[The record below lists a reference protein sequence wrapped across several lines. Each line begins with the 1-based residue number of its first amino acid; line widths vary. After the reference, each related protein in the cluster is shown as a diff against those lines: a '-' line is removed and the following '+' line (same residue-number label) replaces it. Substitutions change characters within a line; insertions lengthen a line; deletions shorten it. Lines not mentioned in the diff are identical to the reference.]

1 MSALAGIFKFD
12 SRERANPLELM
23 ELAHGIDRF
32 GPDGGSEYLS
42 ENIGMAYRAFHTT
55 PESHYENQPLVRDRC
70 ILTFDGRLDNRD
82 DIRER
87 LDDKY
92 EGGTPTDLDLVFAA
106 YQRWSTGAFAEL
118 LGDWAIALWDQAEHR
133 LFLAR
138 DCMGVRRLFYRVD
151 DDGVTWC
158 TVPEPLVLTA
168 TRKLH
173 LDLNYLAGCF
183 YPRPPIETTA
193 YEEIRGVVPAT
204 FLAFSLGGRKKVER
218 YWSLNPSASIR
229 YASDREY
236 EDHFRMILYE
246 SVRKRLRSD
255 RTVTAELSGG
265 VDSSS
270 IVCMAD
276 QICNVEACPPI
287 ETLSYYD
294 PDEPSGDERHHF
306 SLIERTRG
314 RTGSHISLR
323 DFSNQTCGM
332 ALTPLPK
339 GYFVASPGYFA
350 KSLEWQILVQRHLDR
365 VGSRVVLSGLGGDE
379 LLGGVQYEAPELS
392 EYLAQ
397 GRFISFARSLMA
409 WSLARKKTALS
420 LICDV
425 LQLVMAQHKPE
436 LMLDHSAISLPWL
449 TLAPGRHAAFRSFTS
464 WRQLSPVKLSLE
476 GARYSLAT
484 QLSCSNPPLVGGIDK
499 RYPYLDRSLFTFV
512 ASIPRE
518 QILQATRRRNLM
530 RRALQGIVPE
540 EVLLRK
546 TKWFGSRAVQV
557 PFVDDSETV
566 DRMFNE
572 PWLSDGQMFNVADMR
587 KEIFDAIHGVSQNG
601 MPLRAAIGIELWLRL
616 QVDQNRIELADRRHG
631 VVAARQRSKPPVALL
646 RGGSWGGIGL
656 CDAQNRVALPNAAAI
671 DPE

>member
-12 SRERANPLELM
+12 PRERANPLELM
-23 ELAHGIDRF
+23 ELARGIDRI

-55 PESHYENQPLVRDRC
+55 PESYYENQPLVRDGC

-82 DIRER
+82 DIRTK

-92 EGGTPTDLDLVFAA
+92 EGRTPTDLDLVFAA

-118 LGDWAIALWDQAEHR
+118 LGDWTIALWDQTEQR

-138 DCMGVRRLFYRVD
+138 DYMGVRRLFYRVD
-151 DDGVTWC
+151 DVGVTWC
-158 TVPEPLVLTA
+158 TIPEPLVLTA
-168 TRKLH
+168 SKKLH

-193 YEEIRGVVPAT
+193 YEEIRGVIPAT
-204 FLAFSLGGRKKVER
+204 FLAFSLGGRSKVER
-218 YWSLNPSASIR
+218 YWSLNPHARIR
-229 YASDREY
+229 YSTDREY
-236 EDHFRMILYE
+236 EEHFRMILLE

-255 RTVTAELSGG
+255 SAVTAELSGG

-270 IVCMAD
+270 IVCVAD
-276 QICNVEACPPI
+276 HICNAEARPPI

-294 PDEPSGDERHHF
+294 SEEPSGDERHYF
-306 SLIERTRG
+306 SIIEQARG
-314 RTGSHISLR
+314 RTGNHISMS
-323 DFSNQTCGM
+323 DFSNQSRGT
-332 ALTPLPK
+332 ALKPLPK

-350 KSLEWQILVQRHLDR
+350 KSLEWQILIQRHLDR

-392 EYLAQ
+392 EYLAH

-420 LICDV
+420 LVRDV
-425 LQLVMAQHKPE
+425 FQLVMAQHKPE
-436 LMLDHSAISLPWL
+436 LMLDHSGISLPWL
-449 TLAPGRHAAFRSFTS
+449 TLVPGRHAAFRSFTS

-484 QLSCSNPPLVGGIDK
+484 QLSCSNPPLVGCIDK
-499 RYPYLDRSLFTFV
+499 RYPYLDRSLFAFV

-518 QILQATRRRNLM
+518 QILQATHRRRLM
-530 RRALQGIVPE
+530 RRALKGLVPE

-557 PFVDDSETV
+557 FFVDYFETV
-566 DRMFNE
+566 DRMFKE
-572 PWLSDGQMFNVADMR
+572 PWLSDGWMFNAAGICKDFNDVA
-587 KEIFDAIHGVSQNG
+587 HGVSQSG
-601 MPLRAAIGIELWLRL
+601 MALRTAIGIELWLRL
-616 QVDQNRIELADRRHG
+616 QVDQNRIELTDQRHS
-631 VVAARQRSKPPVALL
+631 VIATQSQWRFPVALL
-646 RGGSWGGIGL
+646 RGGS
-656 CDAQNRVALPNAAAI
+656 
-671 DPE
+671 